1 MNKDEI
7 MNLSRFITVR
17 VPDPYC
23 SKEEALAWYASLDF
37 FDTYKSRLT
46 AKEKEVINWFYGLHG
61 KEKMSARNIGKIYDV
76 TATRIYQIRDRG
88 LRRLQVSKKRIENE
102 HSQT

>member
-1 MNKDEI
+1 MDNDE
-7 MNLSRFITVR
+7 FIELLKYKTVPA
-17 VPDPYC
+17 PDPYC

-46 AKEKEVINWFYGLHG
+46 GKEKSVIDWFYGLHG
-61 KEKMSARNIGKIYDV
+61 KEKMSARDISKIYDV

-102 HSQT
+102 HPQT